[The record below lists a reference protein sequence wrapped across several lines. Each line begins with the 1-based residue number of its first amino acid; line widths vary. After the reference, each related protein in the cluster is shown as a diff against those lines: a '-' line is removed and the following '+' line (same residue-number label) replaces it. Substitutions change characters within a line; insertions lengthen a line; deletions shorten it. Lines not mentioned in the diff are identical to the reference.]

1 MLTYFKK
8 YALYAFL
15 AFCLFASSTPL
26 IPNGLVLYVFGIFY
40 CFFYSIRSRK
50 GTKDSKL
57 FWWLLVACYLASS
70 VNMIFDYRLF
80 IFTFVIITCSPILY
94 SEKIFLFREK
104 YLKCCLYAFP
114 LISLI
119 CLYCYFKG
127 INMMSLE
134 DGEVSWDFSA
144 IFPHS
149 MWLGAAVGISN
160 VVCLWNILN
169 CRKRLYQIL
178 WTCVLL
184 QSVYLSVVSAS
195 RSALVASLIAMF
207 ILILCNVKNVWKFV
221 KYTIVAV
228 VLVVIAFPTFY
239 NNSQRMQNKMENS
252 EGTYGS
258 RTGIFT
264 DGFNHFQEQPIFG
277 CGFAVSY
284 RDGHRNVGRLESG
297 SGWLSI
303 LFQTGI
309 CGFAVMMLILNNVR
323 KNMKG
328 VRKDR
333 NLQFY
338 LFPFVFLCLHS
349 FFEGYLLTSGY
360 YLCLLF
366 WTLLSYLYSYHS
378 CPLENYNCMKNS
390 II

>member
-1 MLTYFKK
+1 MMKFCGYLKEYGF
-8 YALYAFL
+8 YAFL
-15 AFCLFASSTPL
+15 AFCLFASSSPL
-26 IPNGLVLYVFGIFY
+26 IPNGLLFYLFGILCCFSY
-40 CFFYSIRSRK
+40 CISFRK
-50 GTKDSKL
+50 RTKGSKL
-57 FWWLLVACYLASS
+57 FWGLLCACYVASMF
-70 VNMIFDYRLF
+70 NMVFDYRLF

-119 CLYCYFKG
+119 CLYCYFRG

-134 DGEVSWDFSA
+134 DEDVSWDFSA

-169 CRKRLYQIL
+169 CRKRPYQIF

-184 QSVYLSVVSAS
+184 QSVFLSVVSAS

-221 KYTIVAV
+221 KYSIVAV
-228 VLVVIAFPTFY
+228 ALCAIAFPTFY
-239 NNSQRMQNKMENS
+239 KNSQRMQNKMESS
-252 EGTYGS
+252 EGAYGS

-264 DGFNHFQEQPIFG
+264 DGFKHFKEQPVFG

-284 RDGHRNVGRLESG
+284 RDGYRCVGRLESG

-303 LFQTGI
+303 LFQTGL
-309 CGFAVMMLILNNVR
+309 CGFAIMVLILNNVR
-323 KNMKG
+323 KKIKDIRED
-328 VRKDR
+328 RK
-333 NLQFY
+333 LQFY
-338 LFPFVFLCLHS
+338 LFPFIFLCLHS
-349 FFEGYLLTSGY
+349 FFEGYILTSGY

-366 WTLLSYLYSYHS
+366 WTLLSYLYTYHVMSY
-378 CPLENYNCMKNS
+378 KR
-390 II
+390 IKIF